1 MLEKGQIAPDFSFKH
16 VSGKEIKLS
25 DLKGK
30 KIILYF
36 YPKDNTSGCTKEACN
51 FRDNY
56 EYLTKLGFEV
66 IGVSPDDETSH
77 NKFREKYNL
86 NFTLVPD
93 PEKKII
99 NLYGVWGNKVRCG
112 KESEGLLRTTF
123 IIDEN
128 GIIQQVIKNVDT
140 ANSTQQILDILKI
153 K

>member
-1 MLEKGQIAPDFSFKH
+1 MD
-16 VSGKEIKLS
+16 
-25 DLKGK
+25 
-30 KIILYF
+30 
-36 YPKDNTSGCTKEACN
+36 TKEACN

>member
-1 MLEKGQIAPDFSFKH
+1 M
-16 VSGKEIKLS
+16 
-25 DLKGK
+25 
-30 KIILYF
+30 
-36 YPKDNTSGCTKEACN
+36 
-51 FRDNY
+51 
-56 EYLTKLGFEV
+56 
-66 IGVSPDDETSH
+66 
-77 NKFREKYNL
+77 
-86 NFTLVPD
+86 
-93 PEKKII
+93 KKII

>member
-1 MLEKGQIAPDFSFKH
+1 MLKPGDKAPAFTLISDEGKK
-16 VSGKEIKLS
+16 VSLK

-30 KIILYF
+30 KVILYF

-66 IGVSPDDETSH
+66 IGVSPDNEKSH
-77 NKFREKYNL
+77 NNFREKYNL

-93 PEKKII
+93 PDKKII
-99 NLYGVWGNKVRCG
+99 NVYGVWDKKIRCG
-112 KESEGLLRTTF
+112 KETEGLLRTTF
-123 IIDEN
+123 VIDEN
-128 GIIQQVIKNVDT
+128 GIIQEVIKNVDT
-140 ANSTQQILDILKI
+140 ANSTQQLLDILKI

>member
-1 MLEKGQIAPDFSFKH
+1 MLDKGQKAPDFSFMH
-16 VSGKEIKLS
+16 ISGKEMKLS
-25 DLKGK
+25 DMKGK
-30 KIILYF
+30 KVILYF

-66 IGVSPDDETSH
+66 IGVSPDNEKSH
-77 NKFREKYNL
+77 NNFREKHNL

-93 PEKKII
+93 PDKKII
-99 NLYGVWGNKVRCG
+99 NLYGVWDKKIRCG
-112 KESEGLLRTTF
+112 KETEGLLRTTF

-128 GIIQQVIKNVDT
+128 GIIQEVIKNVDT
-140 ANSTQQILDILKI
+140 ANSTQQLLDILKI

>member
-128 GIIQQVIKNVDT
+128 GIIQIK
-140 ANSTQQILDILKI
+140 ILKLFQPT
-153 K
+153 KNHFLDF